1 MKSKSMGLTDL
12 ALCTFEVFLEN
23 CLHLPLLLLLLLLLL
38 VNNQKRWFRLV
49 AATSHTNMQKT
60 KHINCCLQMKTS
72 SREKRSGDLS
82 VLLLD

>member
-12 ALCTFEVFLEN
+12 ALCTFEVFLEH
-23 CLHLPLLLLLLLLLL
+23 CLHLPLLLLLLLLLLL

-60 KHINCCLQMKTS
+60 KHINCCLQMTNISKIC
-72 SREKRSGDLS
+72 
-82 VLLLD
+82 

>member
-23 CLHLPLLLLLLLLLL
+23 CLHLPLLLLLLLL
-38 VNNQKRWFRLV
+38 VNNQKRWLRLV
-49 AATSHTNMQKT
+49 AATSHTNMQIT
-60 KHINCCLQMKTS
+60 KHINCCLQIKTI